1 MESKLLTEE
10 RFVDQKTGFTYRY
23 VFSDTEYF
31 RPHTH
36 EYYELFLMLDGNA
49 LHKVNGAEL
58 PLCRGDLVFIRPFDN
73 HDYLCVGGKPFSMLN
88 IAFSAKICEML
99 FEYLGDGFKKS
110 HLLGAFLP
118 PEVKLSDYELER
130 FEKMMDNI
138 RAIDPKSYG
147 EIGSAFR
154 ILIFNV
160 FTRHFSEEVENEE
173 KFPIWLEEMCNK
185 IKKDGNFARGSEY
198 FLSLTNKSR
207 EHVSRCMKK
216 HMNVTVSEYIN
227 SLRLNFIANM
237 LVNSNHNIS
246 DIIFE
251 SGFNNISWASE
262 QFKKKY
268 GLTMRQYRNSRQK

>member
-58 PLCRGDLVFIRPFDN
+58 PLGRGDLVFIRPFDD
-73 HDYLCVGGKPFSMLN
+73 HDYICVDQKPFSMLN

-118 PEVKLSDYELER
+118 PEVKLSDFELER
-130 FEKMMDNI
+130 FSKMMDNI
-138 RAIDPKSYG
+138 RAIDPKNYD

-160 FTRHFSEEVENEE
+160 FTRYFAEGFKNEE
-173 KFPIWLEEMCNK
+173 RLPIWLEEMCNT
-185 IKKDGNFARGSEY
+185 IKKDGNFARGSE
-198 FLSLTNKSR
+198 FFFSLTEKSR
-207 EHVSRCMKK
+207 EHVSRTVKK
-216 HMNVTVSEYIN
+216 HMGMTVSEYIN
-227 SLRLNFIANM
+227 GLRLNFIANM
-237 LVNSNHNIS
+237 LKNSNHSVS

-251 SGFNNISWASE
+251 SGFNNISWAAE
-262 QFKKKY
+262 QFKIRY
-268 GLTMRQYRNSRQK
+268 GVTMREYRKGSK

>member
-49 LHKVNGAEL
+49 LHKVNCAEL
-58 PLCRGDLVFIRPFDN
+58 PLGRGDLVFIRPFDD
-73 HDYLCVGGKPFSMLN
+73 HDYICVDQKPFSMLN

-99 FEYLGDGFKKS
+99 FEYLGNGFKKS

-118 PEVKLSDYELER
+118 PEVKLSDFELER
-130 FEKMMDNI
+130 FTKMMDNI
-138 RAIDPKSYG
+138 RAIDPKSYD

-160 FTRHFSEEVENEE
+160 FTRYFSEGFKNEE
-173 KFPIWLEEMCNK
+173 KLPIWLEEMCNK
-185 IKKDGNFARGSEY
+185 VKKDGNFARGSE
-198 FLSLTNKSR
+198 FFFSLTEKSR
-207 EHVSRCMKK
+207 EHVSRTVKK
-216 HMNVTVSEYIN
+216 YMGMTVSEYIN
-227 SLRLNFIANM
+227 GLRLNFIANM
-237 LVNSNHNIS
+237 LKNSNHSVS

-251 SGFNNISWASE
+251 SGFNNISWAAE
-262 QFKKKY
+262 QFKIRY
-268 GLTMRQYRNSRQK
+268 GVTMREYRKGSK